1 VNILIEGPRWTG
13 LWTEIIA
20 DSLQRLGHRVDFCHH
35 NHKGATDR
43 LALAA
48 GTLLGGEDRAAA
60 WRRRYLQ
67 RLAWRCEASPPDLL
81 LSIQGKLDN
90 ATASLL
96 RKQTPALRVIFWWG
110 DILTDKGLA
119 AIRRTAGFADRLLVS
134 YRGTYEKLKPVYGD
148 QLRYFPFGVS
158 PEFHASGGLSH
169 RERRRFAADVA
180 FVGTCYPERCDLIR
194 ELNRTLDHPV
204 SVWGRGWRRCRGV
217 RGRGVLTLR
226 ESLKV
231 HACSK
236 ISLNLHHRDTDNGC
250 NMKFFEIPA
259 AGGFQLCD
267 RQPVMDTIALGRQT
281 VTCGSL
287 ADFTRHIRYYLAH
300 PAERER
306 IAAAARD
313 AVFATAGYQD
323 RLEELL
329 QELA

>member
-119 AIRRTAGFADRLLVS
+119 AIRRAAGFADRLLVS
-134 YRGTYEKLKPVYGD
+134 YRGTYE
-148 QLRYFPFGVS
+148 
-158 PEFHASGGLSH
+158 
-169 RERRRFAADVA
+169 
-180 FVGTCYPERCDLIR
+180 
-194 ELNRTLDHPV
+194 
-204 SVWGRGWRRCRGV
+204 
-217 RGRGVLTLR
+217 
-226 ESLKV
+226 
-231 HACSK
+231 
-236 ISLNLHHRDTDNGC
+236 
-250 NMKFFEIPA
+250 
-259 AGGFQLCD
+259 
-267 RQPVMDTIALGRQT
+267 
-281 VTCGSL
+281 
-287 ADFTRHIRYYLAH
+287 
-300 PAERER
+300 
-306 IAAAARD
+306 
-313 AVFATAGYQD
+313 
-323 RLEELL
+323 
-329 QELA
+329 